1 MCDEVI
7 YAQTDFLTA
16 ALHDKLEGDLTLLR
30 KSFNQRILYFG
41 HLQEISDS
49 VADVEWEEDSIRAA
63 IQACVTE
70 RAKLEAKI
78 NTTRARFRY
87 LDNLAR
93 NKDTDNMDDENECVL
108 CRCEFNRGYIT
119 HWCV

>member
-1 MCDEVI
+1 MI
-7 YAQTDFLTA
+7 SLIA
-16 ALHDKLEGDLTLLR
+16 ALHDRLEADLTLLR

-49 VADVEWEEDSIRAA
+49 VADVEWEEESIMAA

-70 RAKLEAKI
+70 RANLEAKI

-87 LDNLAR
+87 LDNLSK
-93 NKDTDNMDDENECVL
+93 NKDTDNMDEENECVL

-119 HWCV
+119 HW